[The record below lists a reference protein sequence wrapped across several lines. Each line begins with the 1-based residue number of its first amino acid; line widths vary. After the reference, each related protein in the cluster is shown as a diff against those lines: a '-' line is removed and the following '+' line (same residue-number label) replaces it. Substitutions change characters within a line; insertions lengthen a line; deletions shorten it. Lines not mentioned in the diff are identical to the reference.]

1 MNAVIAVGAAVLM
14 LMTVVGLYA
23 LQPRLE
29 RWDYRRHFE
38 D

>member
-1 MNAVIAVGAAVLM
+1 MNAVIAVGCAVLM
-14 LMTVVGLYA
+14 VMAVAGIYT